1 MAGISTS
8 IRVQDGVSRAM
19 GTMAASINVVLTSF
33 AELQSATG
41 QAVNMSAINSAQ
53 VAMHEMEESA
63 AALDAALTDAAA
75 GQGRHNSQI
84 RAGTNA
90 MDGLLGKVKAMAGAY
105 LSIQA
110 VKGIFSQSDEL
121 ASTTARL
128 NLMNDGQQTT
138 QELFELVAASSDNAR
153 SSISD
158 MASVVARFGN
168 NAKDAFSSSAEVV
181 DFANLVSK
189 SMTIAGASTQES
201 AASMLQLSQALGSGA
216 LRGDEL
222 NSIFEQAPNLIGYIA
237 QYMDVPIGKI
247 REMASEGELT
257 ADIVKAAIFAAS
269 DDINGK
275 FEQMPTTWGQIVTG
289 MGNAATVAFQ
299 PALQQLSDFASSEDM
314 QVIIEGAKG
323 ALADLGEVASEV
335 VGIMVDGAG
344 FIVEYWDVIEP
355 AIVAVTVALGAYLVA
370 LGVYTAVMGIH
381 ALVTG
386 TAGVAEFFHSVA
398 MARASQTT
406 FAATVAQYGFNAA
419 LLACPLTWIIIA
431 IIAVIAIIYMAV
443 AAVNHATGSTYSAM
457 GIICGAIAVAGAFI
471 GNIVLGLINFV
482 IGIGIQLWNLISNFV
497 NAFSIIF
504 NNPVA
509 AIETLFLSLFNFIVG
524 IVEAAAGMIDT
535 ILGTN
540 LSGAVEGFRAKVQ
553 AKIDT
558 IVTENGGN
566 ASGAL
571 NPNDY
576 KLKPISYGDAWD
588 AGYNF
593 GANLGSGG
601 GGLEDIMKN
610 AYTPPPS
617 SAAANAS
624 NNAGKTANNTGA
636 TAGNTGQ
643 TADNTAAIANAVD
656 VSNEQLKYLRDIA
669 ERDTVN
675 RFTTASI
682 KVTMNNNNNVNSGLD
697 LDGIVND
704 LAYGVEN
711 AMAMAAE
718 GVHK

>member
-53 VAMHEMEESA
+53 AAMHEIEESA

-75 GQGRHNSQI
+75 GQSRHNSQI

-158 MASVVARFGN
+158 MTSVVARFGN

-201 AASMLQLSQALGSGA
+201 AASMLQLSQALGSGV

-355 AIVAVTVALGAYLVA
+355 AIVAVTIALGAYLV
-370 LGVYTAVMGIH
+370 VMGIH

-386 TAGVAEFFHSVA
+386 AAGVAEFFHSVA
-398 MARASQTT
+398 LARASQAT
-406 FAATVAQYGFNAA
+406 FVAMVAQYGFNAA
-419 LLACPLTWIIIA
+419 LLACPLTWIVIA
-431 IIAVIAIIYMAV
+431 IIAVIAIIYMVV

-471 GNIVLGLINFV
+471 GNIILGVINFV
-482 IGIGIQLWNLISNFV
+482 IGIGVQLWNLISNFV

-509 AIETLFLSLFNFIVG
+509 AIEALFLSLFNFIVG

-566 ASGAL
+566 ASGAV

-617 SAAANAS
+617 SAAANTT
-624 NNAGKTANNTGA
+624 NNVGKTANNTGA

-643 TADNTAAIANAVD
+643 TADNTAAIANSVD

-669 ERDTVN
+669 ERDTLN

>member
-8 IRVQDGVSRAM
+8 IQVQDGVSRAM

-53 VAMHEMEESA
+53 AAMHEIEESA

-158 MASVVARFGN
+158 MTSVVARFGN

-189 SMTIAGASTQES
+189 SMTVAGASTQES
-201 AASMLQLSQALGSGA
+201 AASMLQLSQALGSGV

-335 VGIMVDGAG
+335 VGIMVDGAR

-355 AIVAVTVALGAYLVA
+355 AIVAVTVALGAYL
-370 LGVYTAVMGIH
+370 AVMGIH

-398 MARASQTT
+398 MARVSQTT
-406 FAATVAQYGFNAA
+406 FAATVEQYGFNAA
-419 LLACPLTWIIIA
+419 LLACPLTWIVIA

-471 GNIVLGLINFV
+471 GNIVLGVINFV
-482 IGIGIQLWNLISNFV
+482 IGIGVQLWNLISNFV

-509 AIETLFLSLFNFIVG
+509 AIEALFLSLFNFIVG

-576 KLKPISYGDAWD
+576 KLKPISYGGAWD

-601 GGLEDIMKN
+601 GSLEDIMKN
-610 AYTPPPS
+610 AYTPSPS
-617 SAAANAS
+617 SAAANTT

-643 TADNTAAIANAVD
+643 TADNTAAIANSVD
-656 VSNEQLKYLRDIA
+656 ASNEQLKYLRDIA

>member
-8 IRVQDGVSRAM
+8 VQVQDRLSPAM
-19 GTMAASINVVLTSF
+19 GAMAASINVVLASF
-33 AELQSATG
+33 AELHSAAG
-41 QAVNMSAINSAQ
+41 QTVNMSAINSAQ
-53 VAMHEMEESA
+53 AAMNEMEESA

-121 ASTTARL
+121 SSTTARL
-128 NLMNDGQQTT
+128 NLMNDGLQTT
-138 QELFELVAASSDNAR
+138 QELFELVVASSDNAR

-158 MASVVARFGN
+158 MMPIVARFGN

-201 AASMLQLSQALGSGA
+201 AASMLQLSQALGSGV

-237 QYMDVPIGKI
+237 QYMDKPIGKI
-247 REMASEGELT
+247 RDMASEGEIT
-257 ADIVKAAIFAAS
+257 SDIVKAAIFAAS
-269 DDINGK
+269 DDINSK
-275 FEQMPTTWGQIVTG
+275 FEQMPTTWGQIVAG

-323 ALADLGEVASEV
+323 ALAELGEVASEV

-355 AIVAVTVALGAYLVA
+355 AIVAVTVALGAYLV
-370 LGVYTAVMGIH
+370 VMGIH
-381 ALVTG
+381 AIVTG
-386 TAGVAEFFHSVA
+386 AAGVAEFFHSVA
-398 MARASQTT
+398 LACASQAT
-406 FAATVAQYGFNAA
+406 FAATAAQYGFNAA
-419 LLACPLTWIIIA
+419 LLACPLTWIILA
-431 IIAVIAIIYMAV
+431 IIAVIAIIYMVV
-443 AAVNHATGSTYSAM
+443 AAINHATGSTYSAM

-509 AIETLFLSLFNFIVG
+509 AIEALFLSLFNFIVG

-576 KLKPISYGDAWD
+576 KLKPISYSGAWD
-588 AGYNF
+588 AGYDF

-601 GGLEDIMKN
+601 GGLDDIMKN

-643 TADNTAAIANAVD
+643 TADNTAAIANSVD
-656 VSNEQLKYLRDIA
+656 ASNEQLKYLRDIA